1 MVKNL
6 TILKYVEFD
15 VKIFAIQSN
24 SEKETFCFS
33 EVNIEDIKKVI
44 LKLDK
49 IKASQ
54 HSDIPIKTIKEIL
67 DIFAD
72 FLCTNIKSSFKSSS
86 FPSCT
91 QNR

>member
-6 TILKYVEFD
+6 NILKYVEFD

-33 EVNIEDIKKVI
+33 EVNIEDMKKGI

-49 IKASQ
+49 K
-54 HSDIPIKTIKEIL
+54 
-67 DIFAD
+67 
-72 FLCTNIKSSFKSSS
+72 
-86 FPSCT
+86 
-91 QNR
+91 